1 MRGRKIKTQSDV
13 ERYIA
18 QGCGSGELE
27 DYLPWIRVE
36 DVASRGKSRKVPGIK
51 VDRTYEV
58 LSGLEYQYL
67 NVLEFSE
74 NVVDI
79 REQFPIF
86 PTEAALEIA
95 CDLGIAYPK
104 YPSTTVLFVMTTD
117 FLITVADP
125 DGSVRH
131 VARTVKPEFNPDDA
145 KKHKRIVEKLELERA
160 IWAHKGV
167 TDWAIVGPEALGVAL
182 PRNLELLRGGADRS
196 MRIGKELRAKFLDHL
211 AHFWSRDRNLSAV
224 IRTAATIMQL
234 PYLDGVRL
242 FKHLAWHKF
251 VTFDIRNV
259 ELKLTASCPEANFTD
274 DVSKQKAA

>member
-1 MRGRKIKTQSDV
+1 M

-74 NVVDI
+74 SVVDI

-86 PTEAALEIA
+86 PTESALEIA
-95 CDLGIAYPK
+95 RELGITYPR
-104 YPSTTVLFVMTTD
+104 YPSTTVQFVMTTD

-131 VARTVKPEFNPDDA
+131 VARTVKPEFDPDDS
-145 KKHKRIVEKLELERA
+145 KRHKRIVEKLELERA

-167 TDWAIVGPEALGVAL
+167 TDWAIVGPEALGDAL

-196 MRIGKELRAKFLDHL
+196 MRIGKELRARFLDHL
-211 AHFWSRDRNLSAV
+211 VHFWSRDRNLSAV
-224 IRTAATIMQL
+224 IRTAATTMQL
-234 PYLDGVRL
+234 PYLDGVRI

-251 VTFDIRNV
+251 ITFDIRNV
-259 ELKLTASCPEANFTD
+259 ELKLTSFCPEAVFTD
-274 DVSKQKAA
+274 GVSKQKAA

>member
-13 ERYIA
+13 ERYVA

-86 PTEAALEIA
+86 PSEATLEIA
-95 CDLGIAYPK
+95 RELGIAYPK
-104 YPSTTVLFVMTTD
+104 YPATTVHFVMTTD

-125 DGSVRH
+125 DRSFRH
-131 VARTVKPEFNPDDA
+131 VARTVKPEFDPDDA
-145 KKHKRIVEKLELERA
+145 KRHKRIVEKLELERA
-160 IWAHKGV
+160 IWAQNGV
-167 TDWAIVGPEALGVAL
+167 TDWAIVGPEALGDAL
-182 PRNLELLRGGADRS
+182 PKNLEFLRGGADRS

-211 AHFWSRDRNLSAV
+211 VHFWSRDRNLSAV
-224 IRTAATIMQL
+224 IRTAATTMQL

-259 ELKLTASCPEANFTD
+259 ELKLTSLCPEVVFTD
-274 DVSKQKAA
+274 DVSNKKAA